1 MWSAGAHTLFYLGF
15 GHPVTAHNYTSCDGQ
30 TYFELLQPFAVGPR
44 QGSGIFWWGM
54 ASAVPRACTRSAAF
68 PPVGSRCNALIRG
81 LGGETPLKLTIFSH
95 IKGSLNNDIAPFS
108 ALFMKSRITQFVQA
122 GTELIYKLD
131 ELVTSSLPTYTVF
144 NMDAMALQSR
154 FNLYKP

>member
-1 MWSAGAHTLFYLGF
+1 VGDGECGT
-15 GHPVTAHNYTSCDGQ
+15 TSLYEVCGVPPSGVQVQRSD
-30 TYFELLQPFAVGPR
+30 
-44 QGSGIFWWGM
+44 QGVRRRNPLEADDIF
-54 ASAVPRACTRSAAF
+54 
-68 PPVGSRCNALIRG
+68 
-81 LGGETPLKLTIFSH
+81 

-144 NMDAMALQSR
+144 NMDAMALLSR